1 MREDVMLKFPVFNQH
16 VSHGVR
22 LSLCEGEL
30 EERFARQLERHRLGD
45 AGELGDEQTR
55 INRAIIQRWHLRG
68 RQHVDDTIR
77 SEFVLEQGLTI
88 VILTCRHFTTI
99 YAKDEYHDWSPED
112 LLASLA

>member
-1 MREDVMLKFPVFNQH
+1 MFRFPVFNQH

-22 LSLCEGEL
+22 LALGEGEL
-30 EERFARQLERHRLGD
+30 EGRFPKLLERHCAGD
-45 AGELGDEQTR
+45 AGEIGAEQTA
-55 INRAIIQRWHLRG
+55 INRSIVQRWQIRG

-77 SEFVLEQGLTI
+77 SEFTLEPGLTV

-99 YAKDEYHDWSPED
+99 YAKDEYHDWSPEY